1 MAGFPKTA
9 PAIGTPRIMVEI
21 QVKASQ
27 LTATWPI
34 PRSLP
39 ANAMT
44 KLTTRARARKIKK
57 AAIKVHKNENPTTDE
72 LLAVHEE
79 YKNALQT
86 LYNEYNPVYG
96 DKDVKLVL
104 A

>member
-1 MAGFPKTA
+1 MAFSPPVLFGRGIFQYNWGIVPY
-9 PAIGTPRIMVEI
+9 
-21 QVKASQ
+21 
-27 LTATWPI
+27 
-34 PRSLP
+34 
-39 ANAMT
+39 
-44 KLTTRARARKIKK
+44 RKPLHVVVGKP
-57 AAIKVHKNENPTTDE
+57 IKVHKNENPTTDE

-79 YKNALQT
+79 YKNALQA